1 MLQEI
6 IIILKEERQ
15 KEAVYRMKKAWGAKG
30 DLVHLYLLEEQ
41 AGSEGEYPV
50 AGCLREVYGRSA
62 APEKEAGEQ
71 AVPESSQGYRK
82 ERSEPEAPGSEIS
95 GQETVREIP
104 DAYRRETVFVTDTG
118 AVLAWLLKKGCYVI
132 ALLHEGNEAEDLS
145 AASYAMTSIGE
156 MEYVSF
162 CQAYE
167 RMAGLPW
174 TIQETA
180 RCTIRETTVEDVD
193 RFYEIYSDPE
203 MTRYTEGLFPDPE
216 EERAY
221 IRNYIREV
229 YGFLGYGMW
238 TIVCRASG
246 EIIGRAGLSW
256 REGAEMP
263 ELGFLI
269 GCAWQRQGYAYEV
282 CRAILE
288 YAQRELE
295 FFSIQ
300 ALVKKENRASVK
312 LCEKLGFR
320 HAGEVS
326 VGEEI
331 YEFYVTELE
340 EDGS

>member
-1 MLQEI
+1 MLQQI
-6 IIILKEERQ
+6 IIILKEEQQ
-15 KEAVYRMKKAWGAKG
+15 KEAVYRMKEAWGPEG
-30 DLVHLYLLEEQ
+30 DLVHLYLLEGQ
-41 AGSEGEYPV
+41 AASEGEDPV
-50 AGCLREVYGRSA
+50 AGFIREDHGGSA
-62 APEKEAGEQ
+62 ALEKEAGVQGMPENMLIYKKEAVQ
-71 AVPESSQGYRK
+71 AL
-82 ERSEPEAPGSEIS
+82 A
-95 GQETVREIP
+95 EIP
-104 DAYRRETVFVTDTG
+104 EAYRRDTVFVTDTRP
-118 AVLAWLLKKGCYVI
+118 VLTWLLEKGCYVI
-132 ALLHEGNEAEDLS
+132 ALLHEGNEGEDLS

-174 TIQETA
+174 TIRETE

-221 IRNYIREV
+221 IRSYIREV

-288 YAQRELE
+288 YGKQELQ
-295 FFSIQ
+295 FSAIQ

-326 VGEEI
+326 VGEEV
-331 YEFYVTELE
+331 YEFYVTELAE
-340 EDGS
+340 AR